1 MRSMRPRRNI
11 RRRSATGRAGCARW
25 GGPPGNGDWV
35 LWQYHNAGH
44 VDGIES
50 EVDLNVL
57 RDGAD
62 ELKALAGG

>member
-1 MRSMRPRRNI
+1 
-11 RRRSATGRAGCARW
+11 
-25 GGPPGNGDWV
+25 V

-57 RDGAD
+57 RGGAD
-62 ELKALAGG
+62 ELKALVGG